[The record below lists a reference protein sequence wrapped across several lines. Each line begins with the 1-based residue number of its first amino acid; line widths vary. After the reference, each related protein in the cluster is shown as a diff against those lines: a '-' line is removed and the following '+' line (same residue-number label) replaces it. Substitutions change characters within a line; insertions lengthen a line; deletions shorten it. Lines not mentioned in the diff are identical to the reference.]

1 MEAYD
6 TAVALRRTSTRL
18 ALRLRAER
26 TGDGLG
32 STGVAVLGQLH
43 RRGALTASEIAA
55 AERVQPQSLTRVLAS
70 LEEQDLIN
78 REQDAQDRRR
88 HTIELTEDHQSSPN
102 DGGSQP
108 KMITPRQRLEPS
120 RIDTRSRGPLMR
132 SSSGM
137 VSTPRCSIGMA
148 GLL

>member
-6 TAVALRRTSTRL
+6 TAIALRRTSTRL

-70 LEEQDLIN
+70 LEEQGLIA
-78 REQDAQDRRR
+78 REQDTQDRRR
-88 HTIELTEDHQSSPN
+88 HTIELTGDGRQLLREHMKSSDDWLAEAIETRLNPTERAVLQLAAGILDQLL
-102 DGGSQP
+102 DG
-108 KMITPRQRLEPS
+108 
-120 RIDTRSRGPLMR
+120 
-132 SSSGM
+132 
-137 VSTPRCSIGMA
+137 
-148 GLL
+148 